1 MKARKAPQLS
11 AMPPTGAFKK
21 PSNERNSIQYLK
33 THTSA
38 LPETSSKP
46 INAYKIFTKTH
57 TAFPKTTADHE
68 DTSVRK
74 TGRHARTGSDGI
86 KPSKA
91 GVRNKTNDKI

>member
-11 AMPPTGAFKK
+11 AMPPTGAAKK

-33 THTSA
+33 TQTSV

-46 INAYKIFTKTH
+46 IHAYTIFTKTQ
-57 TAFPKTTADHE
+57 TAFPKNTADQQ
-68 DTSVRK
+68 DSSVRK
-74 TGRHARTGSDGI
+74 SGRHARTGSDGI

-91 GVRNKTNDKI
+91 GIRNKANEKS